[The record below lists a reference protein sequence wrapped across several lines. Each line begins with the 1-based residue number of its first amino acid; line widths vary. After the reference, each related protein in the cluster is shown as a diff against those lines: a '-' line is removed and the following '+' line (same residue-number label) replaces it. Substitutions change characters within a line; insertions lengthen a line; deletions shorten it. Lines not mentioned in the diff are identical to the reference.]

1 VSVTFFPA
9 IDPTV
14 PVVWF
19 VECMD
24 GLRRDRR
31 EGSYEEMVEE
41 LALHAAGCLDEGCRE
56 YDGAT
61 LATVQT
67 DPEVNVSNA
76 NARLLLEALGLPFED
91 GSGSLAADDFL
102 GRVLMALA
110 VAPADPGVPMHRLV
124 PGESTIFGPVAEF
137 GATFI
142 DCGRREGYLQERL
155 VQLEE
160 VARHAIG
167 VGREVSWG

>member
-1 VSVTFFPA
+1 MSVTFGTA
-9 IDPTV
+9 IDPTA

-19 VECMD
+19 IECAD
-24 GLRRDRR
+24 GLRRDAW
-31 EGSYEEMVEE
+31 EGSWDEAGDRVE
-41 LALHAAGCLDEGCRE
+41 AHPFGCLDENCRE
-56 YDGAT
+56 YGASLTTVHDG
-61 LATVQT
+61 
-67 DPEVNVSNA
+67 PEVNVSNA
-76 NARLLLEALGLPFED
+76 NARLVLEALGLPFED
-91 GSGSLAADDFL
+91 GSGGLDAEDFL

-110 VAPADPGVPMHRLV
+110 VAPADAGVPQHRLV
-124 PGESTIFGPVAEF
+124 PGESTIFGTVTEH

-167 VGREVSWG
+167 KGREVSWG